1 MGPSPSRP
9 RPSPPPYCD
18 PNGNTNINSLKQNI
32 NDITNTIPN
41 KKDYIVN
48 VAGQISDNV
57 NNYLAMI
64 NECKERIRQYT
75 KERGELI
82 KERTSSIIILNQ
94 KIKEYNDKL
103 TTLLQNLNYERAQNF
118 SINELLKEIGDTSY
132 QNSVFHKSIIAT
144 TDQYHDAVHSE
155 NIRLNNNINP
165 TNEEY
170 STDDSKL
177 FYMTGTKE
185 SLRIV
190 NGIIFTIYYALIIIL
205 VYFIYNKD
213 INIIVKISLIIVLAL
228 FPFYITELQD
238 NLRFLYNIAFPR
250 K

>member
-1 MGPSPSRP
+1 MGGRPSRP
-9 RPSPPPYCD
+9 PPPPRYCD
-18 PNGNTNINSLKQNI
+18 PDRTGDINNLKNQIYNRSMV
-32 NDITNTIPN
+32 ITNN
-41 KKDYIVN
+41 KDYIVS
-48 VAGQISDNV
+48 VAGQVANNV
-57 NNYLAMI
+57 NYYLAKI
-64 NECKERIRQYT
+64 NECRDRINKYT
-75 KERGELI
+75 NDRKGLLE
-82 KERTSSIIILNQ
+82 ERTGTINVLNN
-94 KIKEYNDKL
+94 KIKEYNNKL
-103 TTLLQNLNYERAQNF
+103 TTLLQNLNYENAANF
-118 SINELLKEIGDTSY
+118 SINELLKEISDTSY

-185 SLRIV
+185 SLKLI
-190 NGIIFTIYYALIIIL
+190 NGVIFTIYYALIIIL
-205 VYFIYNKD
+205 VYFIYDKD
-213 INIIVKISLIIVLAL
+213 IHITVKISLITVLAL

-238 NLRFLYNIAFPR
+238 NLRFLYNTAFPR